1 KQRFANILPYDFNRV
16 KLEKIEGQPL
26 SDYINASHV
35 KVGLRSPTPDT
46 LTDFWRMVWEQ
57 KVERIAMLTNLVE
70 NGVVNTTNSCSYCF
84 MYFLFSG

>member
-1 KQRFANILPYDFNRV
+1 KQRFANILPYDHNRV

-35 KVGLRSPTPDT
+35 QGTNGRKYIASQGSPKKKT
-46 LTDFWRMVWEQ
+46 LTDFWRMIWEQ

-70 NGVVNTTNSCSYCF
+70 NGAVNTTTINF
-84 MYFLFSG
+84 G